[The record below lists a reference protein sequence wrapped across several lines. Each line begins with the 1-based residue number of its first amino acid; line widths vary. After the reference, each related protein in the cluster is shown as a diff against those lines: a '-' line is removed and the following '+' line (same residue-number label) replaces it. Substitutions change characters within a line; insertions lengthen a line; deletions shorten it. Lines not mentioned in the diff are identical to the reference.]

1 MADSPRTLDQNAR
14 LWATLGD
21 IARQLQWPVDGE
33 LRWLESWEWKVIITA
48 GLKNHQRIA
57 KGIEGGFVMLG
68 QPTSKMSKRE
78 LSELLDLAYAFGA
91 QHNVTF
97 TDPQFA

>member
-1 MADSPRTLDQNAR
+1 
-14 LWATLGD
+14 
-21 IARQLQWPVDGE
+21 
-33 LRWLESWEWKVIITA
+33 
-48 GLKNHQRIA
+48 
-57 KGIEGGFVMLG
+57 MLG